1 MTSYTHNIAETR
13 DILHKISNEL
23 VDSYLQNLQEK
34 AEKDVQENQ
43 NIVMLAQQNK
53 LQFQEIEEKDREIT
67 EYKKKCYD
75 YEQIIN
81 KYQEKMVEIEE
92 EHKCEGKVSIIKV
105 QADELTKK
113 DQYIEQL
120 ENKIKFLQTEKK
132 NVSFKIEDDIIEENS
147 VLLSEGLSGGLSEG
161 LSGGLSE
168 GLSGGWSPT
177 SNKKPSLQEKDK
189 DKKEEE
195 ENQMDI
201 DDEVKED
208 LKEEED
214 DDEDEIEYKRI
225 KYKGERY
232 YIVVG
237 EEPQIVYEILED
249 EDVGLRVGIR
259 KKKTKGTGYTID
271 FD

>member
-34 AEKDVQENQ
+34 AEKDLQENQ
-43 NIVMLAQQNK
+43 NIVMLTQQNK
-53 LQFQEIEEKDREIT
+53 LQFQEIEEKDKEIT
-67 EYKKKCYD
+67 DYKKKCYD

-81 KYQEKMVEIEE
+81 QYQEEMVEIEE
-92 EHKCEGKVSIIKV
+92 KHKCEGKLSIIKV

-120 ENKIKFLQTEKK
+120 QSKIKFLQNEKK

-147 VLLSEGLSGGLSEG
+147 VLLSS
-161 LSGGLSE
+161 GLSE

-177 SNKKPSLQEKDK
+177 SNKKPSLQEKEIV
-189 DKKEEE
+189 KEEE

-208 LKEEED
+208 LKEEEED
-214 DDEDEIEYKRI
+214 DDDEIEYKRI

-259 KKKTKGTGYTID
+259 KKKTKGTGYNID

>member
-43 NIVMLAQQNK
+43 NIVMLTQQNK
-53 LQFQEIEEKDREIT
+53 LQFQEIEGKDKEIT
-67 EYKKKCYD
+67 DYKKKCYD

-81 KYQEKMVEIEE
+81 QYQEEMVEIEE
-92 EHKCEGKVSIIKV
+92 KHKCEGKLSIIKV

-120 ENKIKFLQTEKK
+120 QSKIKFLQNEKK

-147 VLLSEGLSGGLSEG
+147 VLLSEGLSGG
-161 LSGGLSE
+161 
-168 GLSGGWSPT
+168 WSPT
-177 SNKKPSLQEKDK
+177 SNKKPSLQEKEIV
-189 DKKEEE
+189 KEEE
-195 ENQMDI
+195 ENKMDI
-201 DDEVKED
+201 DEEVKEKVEED
-208 LKEEED
+208 LEEEEED
-214 DDEDEIEYKRI
+214 NDEIEYKRI
-225 KYKGERY
+225 KYKGKRY

-259 KKKTKGTGYTID
+259 KKKTKGTGYNID

>member
-13 DILHKISNEL
+13 NILHKISNEL

-34 AEKDVQENQ
+34 AEKDVHENQ
-43 NIVMLAQQNK
+43 NIVMLTQQNK
-53 LQFQEIEEKDREIT
+53 LQFQEIEEKDKEIT
-67 EYKKKCYD
+67 DYKKKCYD

-81 KYQEKMVEIEE
+81 EYQKKMVKIEE

-147 VLLSEGLSGGLSEG
+147 VLLSEGLSGG
-161 LSGGLSE
+161 
-168 GLSGGWSPT
+168 WSPT
-177 SNKKPSLQEKDK
+177 SNKTPFHQEKEK
-189 DKKEEE
+189 IKEE

-201 DDEVKED
+201 DEEVKE
-208 LKEEED
+208 KVEVNED
-214 DDEDEIEYKRI
+214 DEDDNDEDEIEYKRI

-237 EEPQIVYEILED
+237 EEPQIVYKILED

>member
-13 DILHKISNEL
+13 NILHKISNEL

-34 AEKDVQENQ
+34 AEKDVHENQ
-43 NIVMLAQQNK
+43 NIVMLTQQNK

-147 VLLSEGLSGGLSEG
+147 VSLSEG

-177 SNKKPSLQEKDK
+177 SNKKPSLQEKEIV
-189 DKKEEE
+189 KEEE

-201 DDEVKED
+201 DDEVKE
-208 LKEEED
+208 KVEEEEED

>member
-1 MTSYTHNIAETR
+1 MISYTHNIAETR

-43 NIVMLAQQNK
+43 NIVMLTQQNK
-53 LQFQEIEEKDREIT
+53 LQFQEIEEKDKEIT
-67 EYKKKCYD
+67 DYKKKCYD

-81 KYQEKMVEIEE
+81 QYQEEMVEIEE
-92 EHKCEGKVSIIKV
+92 KHKCEGKLSIIKV

-132 NVSFKIEDDIIEENS
+132 NVSFKIEDDIIEENTG
-147 VLLSEGLSGGLSEG
+147 ELSGGLSGE
-161 LSGGLSE
+161 
-168 GLSGGWSPT
+168 LSGGWSPT
-177 SNKKPSLQEKDK
+177 SNKTPSLQEKEIV
-189 DKKEEE
+189 KEEE
-195 ENQMDI
+195 ENKMDI
-201 DDEVKED
+201 DEEVKE
-208 LKEEED
+208 KVEVNED
-214 DDEDEIEYKRI
+214 DEDDNDEDEIEYKRI
-225 KYKGERY
+225 KYKGKRY

-259 KKKTKGTGYTID
+259 KKKTKGTGYSID

>member
-43 NIVMLAQQNK
+43 NIVMLTQQNK
-53 LQFQEIEEKDREIT
+53 LQFQEIEEKDKEIT
-67 EYKKKCYD
+67 DYKKKCYD

-81 KYQEKMVEIEE
+81 EYQEKMLEIEE
-92 EHKCEGKVSIIKV
+92 KHKCEGKVSIIKV

-147 VLLSEGLSGGLSEG
+147 VP
-161 LSGGLSE
+161 LSE

-177 SNKKPSLQEKDK
+177 SNKTPSPQDKDKEEEEKDK
-189 DKKEEE
+189 NE

-201 DDEVKED
+201 DKEEKED

-225 KYKGERY
+225 KYKGIRY

-237 EEPQIVYEILED
+237 EEPQIVYEILKD
-249 EDVGLRVGIR
+249 EDVGDRVGIR
-259 KKKTKGTGYTID
+259 KKKPKGTGYTID

>member
-43 NIVMLAQQNK
+43 NIVMLTQQNK
-53 LQFQEIEEKDREIT
+53 LQFQEIEEKDKEIT
-67 EYKKKCYD
+67 DYKKKCYD

-81 KYQEKMVEIEE
+81 QYQEEMVEIEE
-92 EHKCEGKVSIIKV
+92 KHKCEGKLSIIKV

-147 VLLSEGLSGGLSEG
+147 VLLSEGLS
-161 LSGGLSE
+161 E

-177 SNKKPSLQEKDK
+177 SNKKPSLQEKEIV
-189 DKKEEE
+189 KEEE

-208 LKEEED
+208 LKEEEED
-214 DDEDEIEYKRI
+214 DDDEIEYKRI

-259 KKKTKGTGYTID
+259 KKKTKGTGYNID